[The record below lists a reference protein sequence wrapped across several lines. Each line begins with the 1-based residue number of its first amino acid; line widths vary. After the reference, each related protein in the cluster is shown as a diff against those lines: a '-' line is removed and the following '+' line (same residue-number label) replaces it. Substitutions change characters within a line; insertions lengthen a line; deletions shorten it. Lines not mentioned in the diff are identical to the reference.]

1 LKITPFVRYAAI
13 NNKKTQQCGMP
24 SLLFLRFENQQ
35 KIVVGIKNFMLDF
48 AIRNKHEKYLSGKIT

>member
-35 KIVVGIKNFMLDF
+35 KIVVGIKNFMLDSIF
-48 AIRNKHEKYLSGKIT
+48 LLSVISGGGEND